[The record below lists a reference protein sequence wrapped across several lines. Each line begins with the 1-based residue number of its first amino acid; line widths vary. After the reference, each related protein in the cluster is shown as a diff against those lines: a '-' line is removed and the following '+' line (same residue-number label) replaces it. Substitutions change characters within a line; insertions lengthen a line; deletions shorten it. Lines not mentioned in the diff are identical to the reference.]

1 MPKAEERTRPKV
13 NMPKLKLELV
23 ENESEEDDEKQSE
36 VDEMLELVLQKEMQ
50 ENPNILEE
58 FDDVEEL
65 KK

>member
-1 MPKAEERTRPKV
+1 
-13 NMPKLKLELV
+13 MPKLKLELV